1 MIEALRRTG
10 VRFAV
15 LGAVAYLAFLVANVP
30 AAWLGYA
37 LERASAGAVALGD
50 PRGTV
55 WKGQGSL
62 AVRSGNAYRSLAE
75 IEWRCNPLWL
85 FAGRLN
91 FSLSG
96 SAPGASLRAG
106 LSLGLRSLRLQN
118 VEASA
123 PAGLLEAV
131 RPAAAFLKPEG
142 RLRVLADSFEIGP
155 ASVRGAATL
164 EWADAGAM
172 GVARLGDYRM
182 QITGSG
188 ETAAVRLAT
197 LRGDLRVKGEG
208 EWRAAQPRI
217 VQMRGE
223 AQASPARKDLDPLL
237 VLLAGEGGGPSRPF
251 TWSMGI

>member
-15 LGAVAYLAFLVANVP
+15 LGAVAYLVFLVVNVP

-50 PRGTV
+50 PGGTV
-55 WKGQGSL
+55 WKGRGSL
-62 AVRSGNAYRSLAE
+62 AVRSGNAYRSLAQ
-75 IEWRCNPLWL
+75 IEWRCNPLGL
-85 FAGRLN
+85 FAGRLS

-123 PAGLLEAV
+123 TAALLEAAV
-131 RPAAAFLKPEG
+131 PAAAFLKPEG
-142 RLRVLADSFEIGP
+142 RLRVLADSLEIGP
-155 ASVRGAATL
+155 ASVLGAATA
-164 EWADAGAM
+164 EWNEAGLS
-172 GVARLGDYRM
+172 GISRVGDYRL

-188 ETAAVRLAT
+188 DSAAIRLAT
-197 LRGDLRVKGEG
+197 LRGDLRVNGNG

-217 VQMRGE
+217 VQLRGVAE
-223 AQASPARKDLDPLL
+223 TSPGRTDLEPLL
-237 VLLAGEGGGPSRPF
+237 VLLAGPGSGASRPF
-251 TWSMGI
+251 GWSMTL

>member
-15 LGAVAYLAFLVANVP
+15 LGAVAYLVFLVANVP

-55 WKGQGSL
+55 WKGQGAL

-75 IEWRCNPLWL
+75 IEWRCNPLGL

-96 SAPGASLRAG
+96 SAPGASLRAS

-118 VEASA
+118 VEASVPAALIA
-123 PAGLLEAV
+123 PAFPV
-131 RPAAAFLKPEG
+131 AAFAKPEG
-142 RLRVLADSFEIGP
+142 RLSVLADSLEIGP

-164 EWADAGAM
+164 EWAEAGAM
-172 GVARLGDYRM
+172 GVARLGDYRL

-188 ETAAVRLAT
+188 ESAAVRLST
-197 LRGDLRVKGEG
+197 LRGDLRVNGSG
-208 EWRAAQPRI
+208 EWRAAQPRS

-223 AQASPARKDLDPLL
+223 AVASPARKDLEPLL
-237 VLLAGEGGGPSRPF
+237 VLLAGEGAGPSRPF
-251 TWSMGI
+251 AWSMAL